1 MNKLVTVFNILSAI
15 PAALVVPLVPF
26 TFFLVE
32 GEGRV
37 PGDFHEY
44 LLHFLMVCYPV
55 VWVLS
60 LWGSRRLLRT
70 GKSKPALGLSLTPFG
85 VFLLLLWTY
94 LAGGVVLR

>member
-1 MNKLVTVFNILSAI
+1 MRKLVYAGNILSAV

-26 TFFLVE
+26 TFLLID

-37 PGDFHEY
+37 PGVFHET
-44 LLHFLMVCYPV
+44 LLRILMLGYPPALAACL
-55 VWVLS
+55 WLS
-60 LWGSRRLLRT
+60 VRLLRRGST
-70 GKSKPALGLSLTPFG
+70 RAALGISLVPLG